1 MRRAGLIVL
10 LAATALFEGP
20 GDERSTALAQVQ
32 ARPNIVVIMTDD
44 QTAESL
50 RVMANVKR
58 LLTDRGTSFANS
70 FTVYPQCCPSR
81 ATFLTGQYAHNHG
94 VLGNS
99 PPAGGYIKLDHSNT
113 LPVWLARAGYY
124 TVHLGKYLN
133 GYGGRDPREIP
144 PGWTEWR
151 GSVDPSTYRY
161 TGYTLNENRVLT
173 TYAGYQTDVYAQKAA
188 EIIRRRAP
196 LARPFFLSVAF
207 LAPHS
212 GAPTDPDDPGAGIAT
227 PSPAARHR
235 DAFAAEPL
243 PRPPSFNEA
252 DVSDKPS
259 GIRNRFLLPAERIRA
274 IRENYQQEL
283 ESLLAVDEGVARI
296 VAALQASGELAN
308 TLVIFTSDNGFF
320 HGEHRVA
327 QGKNLPYE
335 PAIRVPLVLRGPGV
349 PAGLRLTQRVA
360 NVDLAPTIVDAANAT
375 AGRPLDGRSLLT
387 LLAAPTTPLARDLL
401 VERGPGEDPYAALR
415 TNRYLYVEYASGARE
430 LYDLAV
436 DPYELSSRHADP
448 AYAAARANLAAR
460 LARMR
465 TCRGATCRAA
475 P

>member
-1 MRRAGLIVL
+1 M
-10 LAATALFEGP
+10 
-20 GDERSTALAQVQ
+20 
-32 ARPNIVVIMTDD
+32 
-44 QTAESL
+44 
-50 RVMANVKR
+50 
-58 LLTDRGTSFANS
+58 
-70 FTVYPQCCPSR
+70 
-81 ATFLTGQYAHNHG
+81 
-94 VLGNS
+94 
-99 PPAGGYIKLDHSNT
+99 
-113 LPVWLARAGYY
+113 
-124 TVHLGKYLN
+124 
-133 GYGGRDPREIP
+133 
-144 PGWTEWR
+144 
-151 GSVDPSTYRY
+151 
-161 TGYTLNENRVLT
+161 
-173 TYAGYQTDVYAQKAA
+173 
-188 EIIRRRAP
+188 
-196 LARPFFLSVAF
+196 AF

-227 PSPAARHR
+227 PSPAPRHR

-259 GIRNRFLLPAERIRA
+259 GIRNRSLLPAERIRA

-296 VAALQASGELAN
+296 VAALRASGELAN

-375 AGRPLDGRSLLT
+375 AGRALDGRSLLT

-415 TNRYLYVEYASGARE
+415 TNRYLTWSTRAERRSSTTSRATRTAPQPTRRPGLCRRARQPGRPSG
-430 LYDLAV
+430 
-436 DPYELSSRHADP
+436 PHADLP
-448 AYAAARANLAAR
+448 GGRVP
-460 LARMR
+460 
-465 TCRGATCRAA
+465 AA